1 MRTAASIA
9 ARRVR
14 RSVLVTTATR
24 GGPSSGRI
32 PDGYTPHGDGWA
44 GGGLPGGSIGH
55 RALVTAIVQSY
66 RPEEVRMKFQI
77 RKTSNNQYR
86 FNIVASNGQVVATSE
101 TYVQK
106 ASAVS
111 AIESIKKNVGAAP
124 TEDLTSA
131 TP

>member
-1 MRTAASIA
+1 
-9 ARRVR
+9 
-14 RSVLVTTATR
+14 
-24 GGPSSGRI
+24 
-32 PDGYTPHGDGWA
+32 
-44 GGGLPGGSIGH
+44 
-55 RALVTAIVQSY
+55 
-66 RPEEVRMKFQI
+66 MKFQI